1 MKFIISTL
9 SYCLFLFY
17 LFIFQELDLEQAKLN
32 NDAKLVEE
40 LSEALFYL
48 QRLHNDKLNAMV
60 SSYRPQLFGKNWG
73 QDPDYQQMSKQ
84 LKSISDAFHAASLN
98 DSTTLHN
105 NNNSD
110 AALLPEVN
118 DEKHKQKAK
127 KQKSGT
133 KNPKK

>member
-1 MKFIISTL
+1 MLLFCL
-9 SYCLFLFY
+9 SLFL
-17 LFIFQELDLEQAKLN
+17 QELDLEQAKLN
-32 NDAKLVEE
+32 NDIKLAEE

-98 DSTTLHN
+98 DSTAVQ
-105 NNNSD
+105 NSD
-110 AALLPEVN
+110 ATLLPEVN

-127 KQKSGT
+127 KQKNAA